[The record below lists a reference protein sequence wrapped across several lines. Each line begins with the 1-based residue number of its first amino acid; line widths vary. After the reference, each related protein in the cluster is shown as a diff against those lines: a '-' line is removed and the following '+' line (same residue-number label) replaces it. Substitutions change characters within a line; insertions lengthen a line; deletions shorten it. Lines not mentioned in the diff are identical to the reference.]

1 MNFVLYILFILGLF
15 ASCTS
20 LVQFLRYGF
29 SLCLFSWFMLMSLFL
44 VLELWKVKQKSQWF
58 LSLSGAE
65 FLLMLLDVEEL
76 YFSITYLFSNVLAIL
91 IVLV

>member
-29 SLCLFSWFMLMSLFL
+29 SLCRFSWFMLMSLFL

-65 FLLMLLDVEEL
+65 FSFDATGRRGTI
-76 YFSITYLFSNVLAIL
+76 F
-91 IVLV
+91 